1 MPNFPCHNFSPWPL
15 TVQCGLKTAAGNNHV
30 LGLMTLFPT
39 YIKNF
44 LFFHASFVFYNTDQL
59 VLYCNQR
66 GSDTSASN
74 CGMLV
79 MSCTH
84 SPRTWR
90 YLMLYAG
97 GCADCR
103 TTVMHCQMESYAY
116 QVGHNN
122 GIHDDRIG
130 WGSQGKLEAPRWLP
144 SGDIIAVSFQKQILQ
159 LIFRSNNI
167 IHL

>member
-1 MPNFPCHNFSPWPL
+1 MTSHSPVRIKDSCREQSCTWTDDSFPHLHQEFP
-15 TVQCGLKTAAGNNHV
+15 V
-30 LGLMTLFPT
+30 LSC
-39 YIKNF
+39 F
-44 LFFHASFVFYNTDQL
+44 LCFLQHWSTEE
-59 VLYCNQR
+59 QR

-103 TTVMHCQMESYAY
+103 TAVMHCQMESYAY